1 MKKIISVLIAS
12 VLLLASCDTVG
23 KGNRAEAVNL
33 VENRISYRGVIK
45 QQTEKSL
52 GEILEEEKII
62 HEHFLTTTITSV
74 TTETTT
80 TTTTIPTEIVYTAY
94 KPSTNYV
101 HLNTCRWFDNTCV
114 EVTTSTLEN
123 VKRCTECNPAVEIVY
138 TYSCPLSEYE
148 QELLRQLIAN
158 EYGGKKSV
166 IERAKIVAAV
176 MNGCKRNNQ
185 TVTQFIYSACVP
197 WGFNPGYSYYNGVAT
212 SDMNDAIEQYFT
224 YGEQD
229 FYTIGYW
236 ESGADSWYGDGYWNH
251 FYRA

>member
-1 MKKIISVLIAS
+1 MKKIISLLMATA
-12 VLLLASCDTVG
+12 VLLVSCDTVG

-33 VENRISYRGVIK
+33 IENRISYRGVIK
-45 QQTEKSL
+45 QQTGKSL
-52 GEILEEEKII
+52 GEIFEDEARF
-62 HEHFLTTTITSV
+62 HAPLTTAV
-74 TTETTT
+74 TTSETTT
-80 TTTTIPTEIVYTAY
+80 TVVTPVEVYTVY

-101 HLNTCRWFDNTCV
+101 HLSTCRWFDDTCI

-138 TYSCPLSEYE
+138 TYNCPLSECE
-148 QELLRQLIAN
+148 QELLKQLIAN

-197 WGFNPGYSYYNGVAT
+197 WGFNPGHSYYNGVAT